1 MLNGIFA
8 KKLAIPRDMLTKKAV
23 KQSAENHTGA
33 RQMSFMS
40 FSLDQKDIIAKQNC
54 PWPPHNMIGREP
66 LNRTIYDLK
75 TLTTVFGYMK
85 KGHFKPKN
93 CSSYQKIA
101 VVVPFRD
108 REPQL
113 RIFLNNFIPR
123 IYRQQ
128 LEFTIYVVE
137 QTPGN
142 LFNKGMLINTGFIEA
157 MKDMKYDCI
166 VIHDVDIL
174 AEDDRILYTC
184 GDNPAQLSTKIQK
197 YGYSI
202 PFERNFGG
210 IVIFST
216 EQFKAIN
223 GYPNQFFG
231 WGREDHEVSNRI
243 RRVHYNL
250 SRPFHQYGHCG
261 SVQHQKATKGT
272 DRLEMLRISE
282 SIWKKDGLFDLF
294 DHAYTILEKQRKP
307 LYVWIYRDID
317 MKKVRQKLVSYINKG
332 GKVHK

>member
-1 MLNGIFA
+1 
-8 KKLAIPRDMLTKKAV
+8 
-23 KQSAENHTGA
+23 
-33 RQMSFMS
+33 
-40 FSLDQKDIIAKQNC
+40 
-54 PWPPHNMIGREP
+54 
-66 LNRTIYDLK
+66 
-75 TLTTVFGYMK
+75 
-85 KGHFKPKN
+85 
-93 CSSYQKIA
+93 
-101 VVVPFRD
+101 
-108 REPQL
+108 
-113 RIFLNNFIPR
+113 
-123 IYRQQ
+123 
-128 LEFTIYVVE
+128 
-137 QTPGN
+137 
-142 LFNKGMLINTGFIEA
+142 MLINTGFIEA

-202 PFERNFGG
+202 PFKRNFGG

-243 RRVHYNL
+243 RRAHYNL

-282 SIWKKDGLFDLF
+282 SIWEKDGLFDLF
-294 DHAYTILEKQRKP
+294 DHAYTILEKQTKP

-332 GKVHK
+332 RKVHK

>member
-1 MLNGIFA
+1 MVL
-8 KKLAIPRDMLTKKAV
+8 V
-23 KQSAENHTGA
+23 
-33 RQMSFMS
+33 
-40 FSLDQKDIIAKQNC
+40 
-54 PWPPHNMIGREP
+54 GREP
-66 LNRTIYDLK
+66 LNRTLFDHK
-75 TLTTVFGYMK
+75 TLSTVFGFMK

-93 CSSYQKIA
+93 CSPYQKTA
-101 VVVPFRD
+101 VVVPIRD

-166 VIHDVDIL
+166 VIHDVDVL

-197 YGYSI
+197 YGYRI
-202 PFERNFGG
+202 PYERSFGG

-216 EQFKAIN
+216 EQFEAIN

-231 WGREDHEVSNRI
+231 WGGEDDEVSSRV
-243 RRVHYNL
+243 RRVHYKL

-261 SVQHQKATKGT
+261 SVQHQKATRGT
-272 DRLEMLRISE
+272 DRYKITRISE

-294 DHAYTILEKQRKP
+294 DHAYTILEKQRKS

-317 MKKVRQKLVSYINKG
+317 MKKVRQVF
-332 GKVHK
+332 